1 MRFNWGSRW
10 SEIWTHMRLPFVSD
24 YFGRNTNGEVSI
36 TVGVIPEKISSSKD
50 HSPKR
55 RLSIRPRWR
64 KVFSDLLGN
73 RIRTILVVA
82 SIAVGLFAVG
92 MIATIHSYLTTD
104 MTESYA
110 AVDPANIQVSVS
122 SFDTDT
128 VDAIKN
134 VPGVADV
141 NGVRLVSMRLNTGP
155 DQWISVTLVAVPDF
169 NKMTINR
176 VRTVQ
181 GQWPPADHQVVFD
194 LHKLPDANAKIGDL
208 VEIKLPGETK
218 TRQLKFVG
226 TVQDQTIGSSG
237 GGGGYFLAPLQGY
250 ITYDTL
256 EWLDQPKQLNEL
268 YATVASGSND
278 ELHIRAVADKVSKKL
293 EDSSHLV
300 LNSLVRRTV
309 DHPNSVYV
317 QAMSGVLFMLG
328 FLVVFLSAFLITN
341 TLSGLLRQQT
351 EQIGVMKT
359 VGARAGQIIGI
370 YVVLILSFSL
380 IALLISLPLSG
391 QIGYQFSKILGTQ
404 LNFNVRGY
412 RSVPLA
418 VILQIVIA
426 LVVPLAAGILPI
438 IQGANVTVQEAFN
451 GKASAGQ
458 KQKRDWIGT
467 ISRKVR
473 ILSRP
478 LLISLRNTFRR
489 KGRLFLTLITLTL
502 GGAIFI
508 ATFNVRASMTDYIK
522 RLSKYFVA
530 DVSLNLQYPYH
541 MERVEQDILNVPG
554 VASVEGWSG
563 ARVELL
569 QADDTPGEAVRL
581 VAPPVGSKLI
591 EPIVTKGRWILPGDQ
606 NAITLNELFISKFP
620 NLKIGDTLR
629 LRVNGQKTNWIV
641 VGFFQFAGKSGGY
654 IGYANFNYLSQLIH
668 APNQAS
674 TYEIVTSGQ
683 DHSFQAQKVEGQR
696 IENYLDKL
704 GYHISD
710 VSAGNNTLN
719 SASSGLNTLIAF
731 LLVMAVLS
739 AIVGSIGLMGTLS
752 MNVMER
758 TREIGVMRAIGA
770 SDLTVMKLVIVE
782 GVIIGGTSWIF
793 GSLLAFPI
801 SSILWSA
808 ISTAVF
814 NASSSFTLTPTGFL
828 IWLVLVLFLSI
839 LASVIPARNAA
850 KLTIREILSYE

>member
-1 MRFNWGSRW
+1 MRFNWRSPW
-10 SEIWTHMRLPFVSD
+10 KSIWDSHPLPIQPAVIEKNHDEAASL
-24 YFGRNTNGEVSI
+24 RAAV
-36 TVGVIPEKISSSKD
+36 TVEKINGLKE
-50 HSPKR
+50 HRQR
-55 RLSIRPRWR
+55 RIFEIRPRWR
-64 KVFSDLLGN
+64 KVLSDLWGN
-73 RIRTILVVA
+73 RIRTLLVVA

-110 AVDPANIQVSVS
+110 AVDPANIQVAVS

-134 VPGVADV
+134 IPGVADA
-141 NGVRLVSMRLNTGP
+141 NGIRLVSMRLNTGP
-155 DQWISVTLVAVPDF
+155 DQWIAVTLVAVPDF
-169 NKMTINR
+169 KKMTIDR
-176 VRTVQ
+176 VRQVQ
-181 GQWPPADHQVVFD
+181 GQWPPADHEVIFD
-194 LHKLPDANAKIGDL
+194 LHKLSDARANIGDL

-268 YATVASGSND
+268 YVTVASSPND
-278 ELHIRAVADKVSKKL
+278 ENHIRAVADKVSKKL
-293 EDSSHLV
+293 EDNKHLV
-300 LNSLVRRTV
+300 LSSLVRRTV

-328 FLVVFLSAFLITN
+328 FLVVFLSTFLITN

-359 VGARAGQIIGI
+359 VGARSWQIIGI

-380 IALLISLPLSG
+380 IALLISMPLSG
-391 QIGYQFSKILGTQ
+391 QIGYQFARILGTQ
-404 LNFNVRGY
+404 LNFNVHGY
-412 RSVPLA
+412 RTVPLA
-418 VILQIVIA
+418 IILQIVIA
-426 LVVPLAAGILPI
+426 LVVPLAAGILPV
-438 IQGANVTVQEAFN
+438 IQGAGVTVQEAFN
-451 GKASAGQ
+451 GTGTAGLE
-458 KQKRDWIGT
+458 QKRDWIGL
-467 ISRKVR
+467 ISRNIR
-473 ILSRP
+473 IISRP
-478 LLISLRNTFRR
+478 MLISLRNTFRR
-489 KGRLFLTLITLTL
+489 KGRLFLTLVTLTL

-530 DVSLNLQYPYH
+530 DVSLNLEHPYR
-541 MERVEQDILNVPG
+541 MDRVEQDILNVPG
-554 VASVEGWSG
+554 VSMVEGWAG

-569 QADDTPGEAVRL
+569 QADDTPGEPVRL
-581 VAPPVGSKLI
+581 VAPPVDSKLI
-591 EPIVTKGRWILPGDQ
+591 EPIVTKGRWIVPGDQ
-606 NAITLNELFISKFP
+606 NAITLNELFLSKFP

-654 IGYANFNYLSQLIH
+654 IGYANYKYLSQLIH
-668 APNQAS
+668 APDQAS
-674 TYEIVTSGQ
+674 TYEIVTKGLNHTFQ
-683 DHSFQAQKVEGQR
+683 DQIMEGQL

-704 GYHISD
+704 GYHVSD

-770 SDLTVMKLVIVE
+770 SNLIVMKLVIVE
-782 GVIIGGTSWIF
+782 GVLIGGGSWIL

-801 SSILWSA
+801 SNVLWVA

-814 NASSSFTLTPTGFL
+814 NASSSFTVTPTGFL
-828 IWLVLVLFLSI
+828 IWMVLVLILSV

-850 KLTIREILSYE
+850 RLTIREILSYE

>member
-1 MRFNWGSRW
+1 
-10 SEIWTHMRLPFVSD
+10 
-24 YFGRNTNGEVSI
+24 
-36 TVGVIPEKISSSKD
+36 
-50 HSPKR
+50 
-55 RLSIRPRWR
+55 
-64 KVFSDLLGN
+64 
-73 RIRTILVVA
+73 
-82 SIAVGLFAVG
+82 VGLFAVG
-92 MIATIHSYLTTD
+92 MIATIHSYLTND

-110 AVDPANIQVSVS
+110 AVDPANIQVAVS

-134 VPGVADV
+134 VPGVLDA
-141 NGVRLVSMRLNTGP
+141 NGVRLVGMRLNAGP
-155 DQWISVTLVAVPDF
+155 DQWISITLVAIPDF

-176 VRTVQ
+176 LRLVE
-181 GQWPPADHQVVFD
+181 GQWPPEDHEVVFD
-194 LHKLPDANAKIGDL
+194 LHKLPDANAAIGDL
-208 VEIKLPGETK
+208 VEVKLPGETK

-256 EWLDQPKQLNEL
+256 EWLDQPKQLNQL
-268 YATVASGSND
+268 YATVATGTND
-278 ELHIRAVADKVSKKL
+278 ELHIRAVANQVSKKL
-293 EDSSHLV
+293 EDNNHMV

-309 DHPNSVYV
+309 DHPNSVYT

-328 FLVVFLSAFLITN
+328 FLVVFLSTFLITN

-359 VGARAGQIIGI
+359 VGARSGQIIGI

-380 IALLISLPLSG
+380 IALLISMPLSG
-391 QIGYQFSKILGTQ
+391 QIGYQFARILGTQ
-404 LNFNVRGY
+404 LNFTVGGY
-412 RSVPLA
+412 RTVPLA
-418 VILQIVIA
+418 IILQIVIA

-438 IQGANVTVQEAFN
+438 IQGASVTVQEAFN
-451 GKASAGQ
+451 GTGQAGLE
-458 KQKRDWIGT
+458 QKRDWIGI
-467 ISRKVR
+467 ISGHIRV
-473 ILSRP
+473 LSRP
-478 LLISLRNTFRR
+478 MLISIRNTFRR
-489 KGRLFLTLITLTL
+489 KGRLFLTLLTLTL

-530 DVSLNLQYPYH
+530 DVSLNLQYPYR
-541 MERVEQDILNVPG
+541 MNRVEQDILKIPG
-554 VASVEGWSG
+554 VAMVEGWAS

-569 QADDTPGEAVRL
+569 QADDTPGEGVRL
-581 VAPPVGSKLI
+581 VAPPVDSKLVQ
-591 EPIVTKGRWILPGDQ
+591 PMVTEGRWIIPGDQ
-606 NAITLNELFISKFP
+606 NAIALNELFISKFP
-620 NLKIGDTLR
+620 NLKVGDTLR
-629 LRVNGQKTNWIV
+629 LRVNGKKTNWIV

-654 IGYANFNYLSQLIH
+654 IGYANYNYLSQLIH
-668 APNQAS
+668 IPDQAS
-674 TYEIVTSGQ
+674 TYEIVSAGNNHTSQGQ
-683 DHSFQAQKVEGQR
+683 KSEGELV
-696 IENYLDKL
+696 ENYLDKL
-704 GYHISD
+704 GYHVSD
-710 VSAGNNTLN
+710 VSAGNNSLD

-758 TREIGVMRAIGA
+758 TREIGIMRAIGA
-770 SDLTVMKLVIVE
+770 SDLTIMKLVIVE
-782 GVIIGGTSWIF
+782 GLIIGVVSWIL

-801 SSILWSA
+801 SKLLWNA
-808 ISTAVF
+808 ISMAVF

-828 IWLVLVLFLSI
+828 IWMGLVLFLSV

-850 KLTIREILSYE
+850 RLTIREILSYE

>member
-1 MRFNWGSRW
+1 MRFDWGKRW
-10 SEIWTHMRLPFVSD
+10 QDLWGNIHLPVKPAYFSE
-24 YFGRNTNGEVSI
+24 NQNGGVSI
-36 TVGVIPEKISSSKD
+36 LAGVLTEKIASN
-50 HSPKR
+50 HAHHQKR
-55 RLSIRPRWR
+55 LLSIRPRWR
-64 KVFSDLLGN
+64 KVFSDLWGN
-73 RIRTILVVA
+73 RIRTLLVVA

-92 MIATIHSYLTTD
+92 MIATINSYLTTD

-110 AVDPANIQVSVS
+110 AVDPANIQVAVS

-134 VPGVADV
+134 VPGVSDA
-141 NGVRLVSMRLNTGP
+141 NGVRLVGMRLKTGP
-155 DQWISVTLVAVPDF
+155 DQWISVTLVAIPDF

-176 VRTVQ
+176 VRQVQ
-181 GQWPPADHQVVFD
+181 GQWPPADHEVVFD
-194 LHKLPDANAKIGDL
+194 LHKLPDANANISDL

-268 YATVASGSND
+268 YATVASDLND
-278 ELHIRAVADKVSKKL
+278 EQHIRAVADKVSKKL
-293 EDSSHLV
+293 EDNKHMV

-328 FLVVFLSAFLITN
+328 FLVVFLSTFLITN

-359 VGARAGQIIGI
+359 VGARSGQIIGI

-380 IALLISLPLSG
+380 IALIISMPVSG
-391 QIGYQFSKILGTQ
+391 QIGYQFARILGTQ
-404 LNFNVRGY
+404 LNFNVHGY
-412 RSVPLA
+412 RTVPLA
-418 VILQIVIA
+418 ILLQIVIA
-426 LVVPLAAGILPI
+426 LVVPLAAGIVPI
-438 IQGANVTVQEAFN
+438 IQGASVTVQEAFN
-451 GKASAGQ
+451 GSSAASGE
-458 KQKRDWIGT
+458 QKRAWIGM
-467 ISRKVR
+467 ISRNIR

-478 LLISLRNTFRR
+478 MLISLRNTFRR
-489 KGRLFLTLITLTL
+489 KGRLFLTLVTLTL

-530 DVSLNLQYPYH
+530 DVSLNLEHPYR
-541 MERVEQDILNVPG
+541 MNRVEQDILNVPG
-554 VASVEGWSG
+554 VAMVEGWAG

-569 QADDTPGEAVRL
+569 QADDTPGESVRL
-581 VAPPVGSKLI
+581 VAPPVNSKLI
-591 EPIVTKGRWILPGDQ
+591 QPIVTKGRWILPGDQ
-606 NAITLNELFISKFP
+606 NAITLNELFLSKFP

-654 IGYANFNYLSQLIH
+654 IGYANYNYLSQLIH
-668 APNQAS
+668 APDQAS
-674 TYEIVTSGQ
+674 TYEIVTTGQ
-683 DHSFQAQKVEGQR
+683 NHTFQGQKEEGQLV
-696 IENYLDKL
+696 ENYLDKL

-739 AIVGSIGLMGTLS
+739 AIVGSIGLTGTLS

-770 SDLTVMKLVIVE
+770 SDFTVMKLVIVE
-782 GVIIGGTSWIF
+782 GVIIGGASWIF

-801 SSILWSA
+801 SNVLWAA
-808 ISTAVF
+808 ISIAVF
-814 NASSSFTLTPTGFL
+814 NASSSFTLSPTGFL
-828 IWLVLVLFLSI
+828 IWMVLVLVLSV

-850 KLTIREILSYE
+850 RLTIREILSYE